1 MSWLVLAQQHP
12 QHTTESKG
20 WIIVLIVGL
29 VAVVLLFGFI
39 IAKSDGGSVERVDDG
54 RYWRARDSVNN
65 LIDDAERE
73 IRRKMWRNPRS

>member
-1 MSWLVLAQQHP
+1 MSWLVLAQQQA
-12 QHTTESKG
+12 QHATDAKG

-29 VAVVLLFGFI
+29 VAVVLFFGFI
-39 IAKSDGGSVERVDDG
+39 IGRSDGGSVERVDDG